1 MLLLTNFSKI
11 AVVQRNLSN
20 SSKSALADEKLP
32 AKKSSILLPQDA
44 PAAAAAACAPGMW
57 GTPSLLQEGTSN
69 PSIDLRM
76 QHFEMGSGKALGAPG
91 LLCPDPAFQGLT
103 PPAPGAETQHSAH

>member
-44 PAAAAAACAPGMW
+44 PAAAAACAPGMW

-76 QHFEMGSGKALGAPG
+76 QHFEMGSGKAPG